1 MLKINFKLNLGRSPL
16 EAVTLVE
23 FRKNAA
29 QILRRIRRGQSLIL
43 TSRGQPVAR
52 LEPVRDEK
60 ATADDPLYHLFEVT
74 AEGGESLSNEEMDGL
89 IYGA

>member
-1 MLKINFKLNLGRSPL
+1 L
-16 EAVTLVE
+16 EAVSLVE

-29 QILRRIRRGQSLIL
+29 RILHRIRQGQTLIL

-52 LEPVRDEK
+52 LEPVREK
-60 ATADDPLYHLFEVT
+60 KARADDPLYRLYEV
-74 AEGGESLSNEEMDGL
+74 AGEEGESLSNEEMDGI